1 MRITNSLPA
10 IAAATVAVA
19 LTVAGCTSS
28 SSSGGTGTGTAS
40 SATSGA
46 AASATS
52 TTSASAAAQSGV
64 MSNAADATFV
74 QEMYPHHAQAIAM
87 AAMVNGR
94 TTTPAVVQLATTI
107 KGEQQPEMDHM
118 TVLQRSLGKPA
129 AATMPDMPGMDQNG
143 GGPGMSGAA
152 EFPDLDGLSGTAFD
166 QKWLTMMTE
175 HHQGAITMATTELG
189 KGTNPDAKQLA
200 TNIISAQKSEIQH
213 MSTLI
218 HS

>member
-28 SSSGGTGTGTAS
+28 GGTGTAS
-40 SATSGA
+40 SATSSA
-46 AASATS
+46 AAATS

-118 TVLQRSLGKPA
+118 TVLLRSLGKPA

>member
-19 LTVAGCTSS
+19 LTVVGCTSS
-28 SSSGGTGTGTAS
+28 SGGTGTAS
-40 SATSGA
+40 SATSS
-46 AASATS
+46 AASSTS
-52 TTSASAAAQSGV
+52 ATSASAAAQSGV

-118 TVLQRSLGKPA
+118 TVLLRSLGKPA

-175 HHQGAITMATTELG
+175 HHQGAITMATTELS

>member
-19 LTVAGCTSS
+19 LTVAGCSS
-28 SSSGGTGTGTAS
+28 GGGTGTGTAS
-40 SATSGA
+40 SATSSA
-46 AASATS
+46 AAS
-52 TTSASAAAQSGV
+52 TSASAAAQSGV
-64 MSNAADATFV
+64 MSNAADVTFL
-74 QEMYPHHAQAIAM
+74 QQMYPHHAQAIAM
-87 AAMVNGR
+87 AAMVNSR

-118 TVLQRSLGKPA
+118 SVLLRSLGQPA

-143 GGPGMSGAA
+143 GGPGMSSAA

-166 QKWLTMMTE
+166 QKWLTMMTD
-175 HHQGAITMATTELG
+175 HHQGAITMATTELS

-200 TNIISAQKSEIQH
+200 TNIISAQKAEIQH
-213 MSTLI
+213 MSALI